1 MAEKVEIT
9 ISVDKEPYEKLVK
22 LCEILDTDLQAWME
36 AKFNDEL
43 KNQLLFMA
51 EYWDGKNEIGP

>member
-1 MAEKVEIT
+1 MVDKIEIT
-9 ISVDKEPYEKLVK
+9 ISVDKEPYDKLVK

-36 AKFNDEL
+36 LKFNDEL

-51 EYWDGKNEIGP
+51 EYWDGRNEIGP